1 MEAADSRRVAAVEG
15 RAVAAAAVPQAV
27 VAAAAAVAA
36 AAVAAAAVVKRRNT
50 WRSTGIIPLEEDD
63 ARSVSWRQL
72 DTVVLYLV
80 QTQVLKRERYHDWL
94 VEPY

>member
-50 WRSTGIIPLEEDD
+50 WRSTGIIPLEDD
-63 ARSVSWRQL
+63 ARSVSWREL

-80 QTQVLKRERYHDWL
+80 QTQVLKRERYHDGL